1 MGGRV
6 RSGDSLSENEGGRS
20 ALASPNKSDEDI
32 LSPTQARS
40 QALNRLTSGAASGPK
55 SPATKSPVTG
65 GAALQKENQDLKTKL
80 RILEDK
86 REEDREQLK
95 ELQRLRDQLEKIGN
109 INKKIE
115 GKFQTTAQENVGLKK
130 QLKEAEERLAS
141 VDSMQAE
148 HDSVLELATLDREMA
163 EEHADVLRYELDT
176 IKQKVDELELELEV
190 LREENAEFEQ
200 DVTAEDRTSE
210 NWIKKERQIER
221 LTEALYALHDRT
233 VATKESME
241 AEIKALKQDLEDHDT
256 MKQEYDICKEK
267 LLLSEDRAEDLKEQ
281 LDNALGAEDI
291 IEKLSDEN
299 AQQSDVIVQLRDTI
313 KDLEEL
319 KEIND
324 ELEINHIEHEKELDK
339 IIEEKN
345 SIIYRQAQQVADQN
359 KDIDDMQYTLVK
371 FKELVSNLQKDLQDM
386 EASHA
391 LNEVETEQLNSN
403 AKTLQDL
410 NHKLTINAA
419 KTQVKTIDLEL
430 QRMWAREAQM
440 HLEILKFFLPDSYE
454 QDKHSVDTLLRFG
467 RLTFKADIVHS
478 FIQERVGGKVHP
490 GHEDDIFAG
499 CNAVNKLAWVKAMCD
514 RFLMAISHCSLEE
527 FNKYGDAMFE
537 VAVVERALDSFID
550 ALKRDELS
558 EKHCSEE
565 LSRSI
570 AVMTHL
576 AEVYI
581 SDDLPNFANKLY
593 MQLSLV
599 ESYLDSAATTF
610 AAMGA
615 MVQRVIP
622 ALDED
627 DQVYKLFNVTTG
639 VAISQTRT
647 TKVIASKPL
656 RALEELKQRNLS
668 LNPED
673 LEPFEEIESM
683 AQQLADMA
691 EKMALSVHA
700 LTSDEARE
708 QPLTYSEVERTIHK
722 TVLSSF
728 SASESEL
735 YGTYHNQLRILTGL
749 LNDMA
754 AICGDLS
761 QTQEFELTEE
771 PWVLRANELKA
782 LKIKPVDV
790 EAELQK
796 LKEQYKT
803 ARQEIAKREED
814 LSTAAVH
821 IEHLDKRIR
830 EANTKASRITD
841 LEAQILDAQ
850 TNMTKLKD
858 DIEKQDRELKTLE
871 TDRDQWKKTAGDTR
885 ALAGLGDGTG
895 TSAGREVA
903 VATAREMD
911 ALRNDIASLQ
921 QAVRYLREDNR
932 RARTKEQHHYDWLS
946 EPLQK
951 PTPVAEQRK
960 ALVVAEGKDVL
971 GQLLQMA
978 GSAKVYDLKSL
989 PEDKMAWRPA
999 RSTPQYHAAKQAED
1013 FAAWKSW
1020 QNAVVGKARVVVGAQ
1035 TGRRDGN
1042 EQREMMRRAAAR
1054 LKIQLPDDDGKV
1066 IYGRGDVQIAGSREW
1081 DGLQGRLTAV

>member
-1 MGGRV
+1 V
-6 RSGDSLSENEGGRS
+6 RSGDSLSENESGRS
-20 ALASPNKSDEDI
+20 ALVSPNKSDEDI
-32 LSPTQARS
+32 MSPVQART
-40 QALNRLTSGAASGPK
+40 QALNRLTSGGTAASSPKTPATTK
-55 SPATKSPVTG
+55 SPAPSG
-65 GAALQKENQDLKTKL
+65 GALQKENQDLKTKL
-80 RILEDK
+80 RILEEK
-86 REEDREQLK
+86 RAEDREQLK
-95 ELQRLRDQLEKIGN
+95 ELQKLQDQLEKIAN

-115 GKFQTTAQENVGLKK
+115 GKFQSTAQDNAGLKK

-163 EEHADVLRYELDT
+163 EETADALRYELDT
-176 IKQKVDELELELEV
+176 IKQKVEELELEVEV
-190 LREENAEFEQ
+190 LREENAEFEEG
-200 DVTAEDRTSE
+200 VTAEDRTSE

-233 VATKESME
+233 TATRENLE
-241 AEIKALKQDLEDHDT
+241 ADVKALKQDLEDHDK

-281 LDNALGAEDI
+281 LENALGAEDI

-299 AQQSDVIVQLRDTI
+299 AQQSDVIAALRDTI

-339 IIEEKN
+339 IIEDKN
-345 SIIYRQAQQVADQN
+345 SVIYKQAQQVADQN

-391 LNEVETEQLNSN
+391 LNEAETEQLNSN

-430 QRMWAREAQM
+430 QRMRAQEAQM

-454 QDKHSVDTLLRFG
+454 QDKFSVDTLLRFG
-467 RLTFKADIVHS
+467 RLTFKVDIVHS
-478 FIQERVGGKVHP
+478 FVSERVSGRIHP

-499 CNAVNKLAWVKAMCD
+499 CDAMNKLSWVKAMCN

-527 FNKYGDAMFE
+527 FTKYGDAMFE

-550 ALKRDELS
+550 GLKRDEFS
-558 EKHCSEE
+558 EKQCGEE

-581 SDDLPNFANKLY
+581 PNDLPNFANKIY
-593 MQLSLV
+593 MQMALV
-599 ESYLDSAATTF
+599 QSYLDSAATTF
-610 AAMGA
+610 ATMLD

-622 ALDED
+622 AIGEE
-627 DQVYKLFNVTTG
+627 DQVYKLFNITTG
-639 VAISQTRT
+639 IAISQTRT
-647 TKVIASKPL
+647 AKVIASKPH
-656 RALEELKQRNLS
+656 RALEELKARNLS
-668 LNPED
+668 LNLED
-673 LEPFEEIESM
+673 ADPFEECEST

-691 EKMALSVHA
+691 EKIALAVHE
-700 LTSDEARE
+700 LTSEEGRA

-728 SASESEL
+728 SASETEL
-735 YGTYHNQLRILTGL
+735 YGTYHNRLRVLTGQL
-749 LNDMA
+749 SDLA
-754 AICGDLS
+754 AVCGDLS

-790 EAELQK
+790 EEELHK
-796 LKEQYKT
+796 LKEQYKA

-814 LSTAAVH
+814 LSTSAVH

-830 EANTKASRITD
+830 EANAKASRITD

-850 TNMTKLKD
+850 TNMAKLKD
-858 DIEKQDRELKTLE
+858 DMEKQDRELKVLE
-871 TDRDQWKKTAGDTR
+871 TDRDQWKKMAGDTR
-885 ALAGLGDGTG
+885 ALVGLDDGSGAGG
-895 TSAGREVA
+895 AGREKA

-921 QAVRYLREDNR
+921 QAVRYLRDDNR

-946 EPLQK
+946 EPLRK
-951 PTPVAEQRK
+951 PMPVVEQRK

-971 GQLLQMA
+971 RQLLNMA
-978 GSAKVYDLKSL
+978 SSAKVYDLKSL
-989 PEDKMAWRPA
+989 PEDKLAWKPA
-999 RSTPQYHAAKQAED
+999 KSTPQYHAAKQAED
-1013 FAAWKSW
+1013 YAAWKSW
-1020 QNAVVGKARVVVGAQ
+1020 QNAVVGKAKVVAGAQ
-1035 TGRRDGN
+1035 TGRREGS
-1042 EQREMMRRAAAR
+1042 EQREMLRKAAAR

-1066 IYGRGDVQIAGSREW
+1066 VYGRGDVQVVGSREW
-1081 DGLQGRLTAV
+1081 EGLQGRVAL